1 MGATDFPCRHNYYQP
16 TILAMDTNRANLT
29 ILLVAVLAPA
39 LLMGGCGQTGPLYLP
54 AKAPAPQAAAT
65 VPKKPNPPEDIEP
78 QQQPDTSTRPNN
90 GLF

>member
-1 MGATDFPCRHNYYQP
+1 MNNNH
-16 TILAMDTNRANLT
+16 ANLS

-39 LLMGGCGQTGPLYLP
+39 FLMGGCGQTGPLYLP
-54 AKAPAPQAAAT
+54 AKAPAPQAADK
-65 VPKKPNPPEDIEP
+65 VQKKTNPPEDIEP